1 MYIIYPC
8 MYNDLFKVKKEY
20 EEEYKIAKGL
30 GFDVLLFNYDDY
42 SLIKKYLI
50 TNLSQKLTKVCS
62 AVYRGNIMSAEFYE
76 KFYNDLLKQNIKLI
90 NSPEEYKNTLH
101 FNISYEKLKSYA
113 VKTLFFKPN
122 EQIDFINVKK
132 QMTSWVM
139 EDYMKSIDVKQSITT
154 PLCEDTKLE
163 NELLEDFRQQ
173 FNNNGGYFTIKGICL
188 KENIDYQWDKSI
200 HSYRAFYYK
209 GKLLTIITT
218 GDNLFDIVPQDFA
231 NKMPILNSNLYSID
245 FVKTKDDKIY
255 VIDTNDA
262 QISSIHNKEDL
273 NEFYKNLYLYK

>member
-1 MYIIYPC
+1 MRRNEIKAESLRALC
-8 MYNDLFKVKKEY
+8 KELGLVI
-20 EEEYKIAKGL
+20 EEDE
-30 GFDVLLFNYDDY
+30 D
-42 SLIKKYLI
+42 S
-50 TNLSQKLTKVCS
+50 
-62 AVYRGNIMSAEFYE
+62 FYA
-76 KFYNDLLKQNIKLI
+76 
-90 NSPEEYKNTLH
+90 H
-101 FNISYEKLKSYA
+101 FS
-113 VKTLFFKPN
+113 
-122 EQIDFINVKK
+122 
-132 QMTSWVM
+132 
-139 EDYMKSIDVKQSITT
+139 
-154 PLCEDTKLE
+154 DTKLE